1 MTDACLAI
9 FRPCVSNCLD
19 GEYSTGYC
27 WRYIYS
33 QVFLSVSLILIQIAR
48 GHCNK
53 RPERKLNDDISTVS
67 SSSLVIQN
75 QNGHNEESSL
85 DNGNDLD
92 SSNTMNSPP
101 KIIYDS
107 KKRTRK
113 LSTMNPLLKTS
124 RSEINF
130 MKSNID
136 ENIQFPSSYQ
146 AEYVP
151 IRLDLDLSSIQF
163 VRAILKKIASDDLVQ
178 NRVMT
183 SASLS
188 LLSSSASSILAMV
201 FKHER
206 WTQDCMESK
215 GFEHILEMKEWII
228 GHTKPFSGA
237 IDAFKFLPIFL
248 LLAHTGFLVDR
259 WRSFM
264 VSCHTIQGKFLDFS
278 FPIRSKAYE

>member
-1 MTDACLAI
+1 MTEACLAK
-9 FRPCVSNCLD
+9 FQPCFSNCID
-19 GEYSTGYC
+19 GKYSTGYC
-27 WRYIYS
+27 WRYIFS
-33 QVFLSVSLILIQIAR
+33 QVFLSLSLIIIQIVR
-48 GHCNK
+48 GRCNK
-53 RPERKLNDDISTVS
+53 RPAKKFDDDTSIVS
-67 SSSLVIQN
+67 CSSLALHN
-75 QNGHNEESSL
+75 QHGHHESSL
-85 DNGNDLD
+85 DSVNDID
-92 SSNTMNSPP
+92 NDNVTNSPP
-101 KIIYDS
+101 MYVR

-113 LSTMNPLLKTS
+113 LSIRNPLLKTS

-136 ENIQFPSSYQ
+136 EDIQFPSSYQ

-151 IRLDLDLSSIQF
+151 IRLDLELSLIQF
-163 VRAILKKIASDDLVQ
+163 VKAILKKVASDEMVQ

-188 LLSSSASSILAMV
+188 LLSSSVSSILAMM

-206 WTQDCMESK
+206 WTQDCMENL
-215 GFEHILEMKEWII
+215 GLEFFLEMKEWII

-264 VSCHTIQGKFLDFS
+264 VSCHTIQGTCLDFS
-278 FPIRSKAYE
+278 FIHQVSGMNSS